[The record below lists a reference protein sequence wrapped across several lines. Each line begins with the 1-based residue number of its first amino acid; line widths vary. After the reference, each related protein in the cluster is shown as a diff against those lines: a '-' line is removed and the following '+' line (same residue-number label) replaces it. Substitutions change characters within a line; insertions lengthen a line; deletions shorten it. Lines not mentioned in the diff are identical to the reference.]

1 MPDQNATYQKQ
12 VADRA
17 TRASAM
23 KHTLLDPFRTD
34 DGNFLS
40 PKTKAE
46 AEHRNM
52 VLESAIQD
60 SAYSMIKNGKMIA
73 ATHARSLQGYERRYG
88 HLPSDDL
95 LASAHK
101 AIENAI
107 LLTNQKETVG
117 GVFESANMSTTEGI
131 MMRDRLI
138 SLVLPVLLQS
148 ITANMVT
155 FIPGEFNQ
163 SEFFRVFRVAGST
176 FGTVKKGEKIRFNY
190 NGLYSVMDQ
199 RALMGIG
206 DGATK
211 NFTFETK
218 SLNNAVYPIKPK
230 RVRIWRDRRKVAE
243 DNGAGAIVGT
253 FIGIS
258 DSTCMISGTVD
269 YATGEVKIAFTEAPA
284 QGMEI
289 HVGFDVDIEHEPA
302 LIPRIDHQMLNHVL
316 YPHESAITGNATI
329 QAIWALRREMGL
341 DIENMTM
348 QALRNLLAAD
358 KDRKHLHDMRFHAR
372 HVVEWDRI
380 GWEFQGNVYG
390 ISLRDHYESINAAL
404 LQVDTLLMKAN
415 GISGLVG
422 IVAGSQACN
431 IFRYLPAPMFIPAPG
446 YRSNAQPHYVGRVFG
461 QYDLYCD
468 PQHEDVWDCLCF
480 AKGPDHGQTAYVAGD
495 AVPAMTFHH
504 PFLDDLVK
512 NGTMWDLAY
521 RDMQPFDGENYL
533 CILKIME
540 NHGEEPENPENPE
553 SKPSENS

>member
-34 DGNFLS
+34 DGKFLS

-46 AEHRNM
+46 ADHRDM

-60 SAYSMIKNGKMIA
+60 SAYSMTENGKMIA
-73 ATHARSLQGYERRYG
+73 AIHARSLQGYEQRYG
-88 HLPSDDL
+88 QLPSDDL

-107 LLTNQKETVG
+107 LLANKKEPVG
-117 GVFESANMSTTEGI
+117 GVFESADMSTTEGI

-176 FGTVKKGEKIRFNY
+176 FGTVKKGDKIRFNY

-199 RALMGIG
+199 RALMGTG

-211 NFTFETK
+211 DFTFETK
-218 SLNNAVYPIKPK
+218 SLNNVVYPIKPK
-230 RVRIWRDRRKVAE
+230 RTRIWLDRKKVAE
-243 DNGAGAIVGT
+243 DNGGSAIAGT
-253 FIGIS
+253 YIGAS
-258 DSTCMISGTVD
+258 GSQCMVSGTVD
-269 YATGEVKIAFTEAPA
+269 YATGEVKISFTEAPVQDA
-284 QGMEI
+284 EI
-289 HVGFDVDIEHEPA
+289 HIGFDVNIEQEPS
-302 LIPRIDHQMLNHVL
+302 LIPRIDHQMFNQVL

-329 QAIWALRREMGL
+329 QAIWALRREMGV

-358 KDRKHLHDMRFHAR
+358 KDRKHLHDMRFHAKDS
-372 HVVEWDRI
+372 VDW
-380 GWEFQGNVYG
+380 VYVG
-390 ISLRDHYESINAAL
+390 TGEISLREHYESVNAAL
-404 LQVDTLLMKAN
+404 LEVDTKLMKGN

-422 IVAGSQACN
+422 IVAGTQACN
-431 IFRYLPAPMFIPAPG
+431 IFRYLPSQYFQPAPG
-446 YRSNAQPHYVGRVFG
+446 YRSIAQPHYVGKVFG
-461 QYDLYCD
+461 QWDLYCD
-468 PQHEDVWDCLCF
+468 PLAENGWECLCF

-504 PFLDDLVK
+504 PILGDLVK

-521 RDMQPFDGENYL
+521 RDMQPFDGEKYL
-533 CILKIME
+533 CKLNFVE
-540 NHGEEPENPENPE
+540 A
-553 SKPSENS
+553 